1 MIFRD
6 SEFGQPMNW
15 RTAQYRWA
23 TKLLLA
29 VCFFAPTVPVRAE
42 PLAAMASSDFS
53 GKVLGTDGLPAVGV
67 EVLTYHLATAE
78 LFSATTDGKGAFTL
92 AALPYGYF
100 DLAARAAD
108 GLYAADQ
115 VANVS
120 AGGKNVIKL
129 RLQPFNDS
137 TQADLRAFPGADEIP
152 VGLAHVISQ
161 QTKES
166 FWRSPKGV
174 AILRESAVF
183 SAGGVLA
190 MLVFGGGSNEPSASP
205 FSPGG

>member
-1 MIFRD
+1 
-6 SEFGQPMNW
+6 MNW

-29 VCFFAPTVPVRAE
+29 ACIFAPTVPVRAE

-53 GKVLGTDGLPAVGV
+53 GKVLGADGLPAVGV

-78 LFSATTDGKGAFTL
+78 LFSTTTDGKGAFTL

-120 AGGKNVIKL
+120 AAGKNVVKL
-129 RLQPFNDS
+129 QLQPFNDS
-137 TQADLRAFPGADEIP
+137 TQPDRQAFPGADEIP
-152 VGLAHVISQ
+152 VGLAHVIDQ
-161 QTKES
+161 NAKET
-166 FWRSPKGV
+166 FWRGPKG
-174 AILRESAVF
+174 ISIIT
-183 SAGGVLA
+183 SGGTLA
-190 MLVFGGGSNEPSASP
+190 LLVFGLGSSEPSASP
-205 FSPGG
+205 FSPGSP